1 MVMKAYY
8 SNNNQFYR
16 LFVFL
21 LTLFTLVSCES
32 GKQKLQISAAASMSE
47 AVTQLSE
54 AYETRHPD
62 IQVNIHTAASGTIA
76 SQIIKGAPVDLFI
89 SASRYHMQR
98 VFESGYTDWHSP
110 IVLCTNSLV
119 LVYSAD
125 IAQRDPFAVDDSMSK
140 LAKLQQLRRSDIE
153 RVGMGNPD
161 YVPAGRYAAQLLK
174 SEELYS
180 QLQDKLVFAGNVRQ
194 ALAWLEAGEVDAA
207 FLYRTDARL
216 VPQLSSVGEWKL
228 IDQRSIQYPAA
239 IIRSEEQL
247 SEERLN
253 SKRKAAQDFLHFLQ
267 SNTAATI
274 LKSNGFLS
282 AGTKAEMKVGASK

>member
-89 SASRYHMQR
+89 SASKYHMQR
-98 VFESGYTDWHSP
+98 VFESGHTDGYRP

-125 IAQRDPFAVDDSMSK
+125 IAQNDPFAVGDRTKKRS
-140 LAKLQQLRRSDIE
+140 KLQQLRLSGIE
-153 RVGMGNPD
+153 RIGMGNP
-161 YVPAGRYAAQLLK
+161 
-174 SEELYS
+174 
-180 QLQDKLVFAGNVRQ
+180 
-194 ALAWLEAGEVDAA
+194 
-207 FLYRTDARL
+207 
-216 VPQLSSVGEWKL
+216 
-228 IDQRSIQYPAA
+228 
-239 IIRSEEQL
+239 
-247 SEERLN
+247 
-253 SKRKAAQDFLHFLQ
+253 
-267 SNTAATI
+267 
-274 LKSNGFLS
+274 
-282 AGTKAEMKVGASK
+282 